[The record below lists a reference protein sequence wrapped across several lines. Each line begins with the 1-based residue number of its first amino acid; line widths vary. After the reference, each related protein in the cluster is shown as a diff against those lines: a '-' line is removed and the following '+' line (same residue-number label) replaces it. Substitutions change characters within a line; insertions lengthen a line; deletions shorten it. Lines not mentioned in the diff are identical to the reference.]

1 MKKLIIAIDG
11 VAASGKSTTARAL
24 ARKLDLLSI
33 DTGALYRALAL
44 KALREGIPLKNRE
57 KLGEMARRTRLDQ
70 EMKGVDVRTYLDD
83 QDVSEEIRRKEVS
96 ETVPHISKYPEVRS
110 ALVSV
115 QRRLAREGGAVVE
128 GRDIGTVVFPDADL
142 KVFMT
147 ASPEVRAERR
157 RKELESMGVDLEHDE
172 VQKELGNRDRE
183 DSERDVSPLARAED
197 AFVVDTSDLSIDDQ
211 VETILRE
218 IERRFGEIPG

>member
-24 ARKLDLLSI
+24 ARKLGLLSI

-44 KALREGIPLKNRE
+44 KALREGIPLESRE
-57 KLGEMARRTRLDQ
+57 KLGEMAQRTRLDQ
-70 EMKGVDVRTYLDD
+70 EMQGSDVRTYLDGK
-83 QDVSEEIRRKEVS
+83 DVSEEIRGKEVS
-96 ETVPHISKYPEVRS
+96 ESVPYISKYPEVRS

-147 ASPEVRAERR
+147 ASPAVRAERR
-157 RKELESMGVDLEHDE
+157 RKELEAMGVDLEHDQ
-172 VQKELGNRDRE
+172 VKKDLGNRDRE
-183 DSERDVSPLARAED
+183 DIERDVSPLAQAED
-197 AFVVDTSDLSIDDQ
+197 AFVVDTSDLSVDEQ
-211 VETILRE
+211 VGAILRE
-218 IERRFGEIPG
+218 IDRRFGEIPG